1 LVESRSSTGA
11 GGHRDQLTRGGVV
24 SGLFTEEG
32 SRQAVQWGN
41 IGLQIQ
47 GAPESGG
54 NVGGWG
60 QSDANGRFQVTGLAS
75 GTYLL
80 TATTPQGMQVE
91 DEVRVVTGQTTDV
104 NLAARRFGAV
114 VVKVVDASGQAVV
127 GATVMLVSSRGNQLN
142 PNWDL
147 LRREGKVDFSKPD
160 VWQALMTT
168 DEAGVNRRWHVRA
181 ATVKVVARGKPS
193 RRRRRRRRARRPSST
208 WAATRRRR
216 SRSVAGSG
224 GGGDGGWGCRP
235 GRPREIR
242 RPFGLRC
249 APWAQPPA
257 HVRECPRA
265 VLHGRGTLF
274 LRSRRWPAGERS
286 RPRSG
291 APLRRTGRD
300 VRPTRAGAILLGRR
314 NACCAARRR
323 VGADRQAKGRTAG
336 R

>member
-1 LVESRSSTGA
+1 MQSTDNWVPRAPVEVSVVNGRGSGPIEI
-11 GGHRDQLTRGGVV
+11 RLTRGGVV

-91 DEVRVVTGQTTDV
+91 DEIRVVTGQTTDV

-168 DEAGVNRRWHVRA
+168 DEAGVNRRWHVPPGRYE
-181 ATVKVVARGKPS
+181 VKVVARGKPGQTTPTPTQGTQAFVDVGS
-193 RRRRRRRRARRPSST
+193 DQEATIAIPLQGRG
-208 WAATRRRR
+208 AAGAT
-216 SRSVAGSG
+216 AGSG
-224 GGGDGGWGCRP
+224 GAGRAGRGEASGGRSGYAAAPWSSTTCARSGRSSASGP
-235 GRPREIR
+235 SRPR
-242 RPFGLRC
+242 
-249 APWAQPPA
+249 
-257 HVRECPRA
+257 
-265 VLHGRGTLF
+265 HGGCSS
-274 LRSRRWPAGERS
+274 RSRR
-286 RPRSG
+286 
-291 APLRRTGRD
+291 
-300 VRPTRAGAILLGRR
+300 
-314 NACCAARRR
+314 
-323 VGADRQAKGRTAG
+323 
-336 R
+336 